1 MKEITARINI
11 PLQFAPCDVVIQSL
25 EPDNL
30 LPSGPLRIDLSGDEK
45 RLHIEIS
52 GCKGIETFIATVE
65 DILQAIQ
72 IVESTAQAKNQQNQ
86 NDSKPL

>member
-1 MKEITARINI
+1 VKEITAKIEI
-11 PLQFAPCDVVIQSL
+11 PLQFAPRDVVIQSL

-45 RLHIEIS
+45 TLQIEIS
-52 GCKGIETFIATVE
+52 GCKGIETFIATLE

-72 IVESTAQAKNQQNQ
+72 VVENTARAKTQQN
-86 NDSKPL
+86 PE